1 MKNKEKDYTRDM
13 LTKIRKLVS
22 ENNNTNKKIILEKT
36 QEELDLISSDS
47 ENENVDDEFTVITS
61 DEQLEEER
69 SFQQTVDKLC
79 KFNKIK
85 VFKDNVTW
93 SGYLIREDIEWVF
106 TLDENNGCFFKTNKF
121 IKLED
126 QNLKVLQKLKAYYLI
141 WSDNWSGRLTKV
153 NY

>member
-1 MKNKEKDYTRDM
+1 MKEKDHTRSM
-13 LTKIRKLVS
+13 LTKIRSLVL
-22 ENNNTNKKIILEKT
+22 ENKKTQNKINLFEKT
-36 QEELDLISSDS
+36 
-47 ENENVDDEFTVITS
+47 DDELNLIVSDEDDQENDDYVNITG

-85 VFKDNVTW
+85 VYKDNVVW
-93 SGYLIREDIEWVF
+93 SGFLIREDIEWVF
-106 TLDENNGCFFKTNKF
+106 SLDENNGCYFKTNKF

>member
-1 MKNKEKDYTRDM
+1 MKEKDHTRSM
-13 LTKIRKLVS
+13 LTKIRSLVL
-22 ENNNTNKKIILEKT
+22 ENKKTQNKINLFEKT
-36 QEELDLISSDS
+36 
-47 ENENVDDEFTVITS
+47 DDELNLIVSDGDDQENDDYVNITG

-85 VFKDNVTW
+85 VYKDNVVW
-93 SGYLIREDIEWVF
+93 SGFLIREDIEWVF
-106 TLDENNGCFFKTNKF
+106 SLDENNGCYFKTNKF

>member
-1 MKNKEKDYTRDM
+1 MKEKDYTRNM
-13 LTKIRKLVS
+13 LTKIRSLVS
-22 ENNNTNKKIILEKT
+22 ENKKELSKDYLFEKT
-36 QEELDLISSDS
+36 DDELNLIVSDS
-47 ENENVDDEFTVITS
+47 DTDDDNDNDYVNITG

-85 VFKDNVTW
+85 VYKDNVVW
-93 SGYLIREDIEWVF
+93 SGFLIREDIEWVF
-106 TLDENNGCFFKTNKF
+106 SLDENNGCYFKTNKF